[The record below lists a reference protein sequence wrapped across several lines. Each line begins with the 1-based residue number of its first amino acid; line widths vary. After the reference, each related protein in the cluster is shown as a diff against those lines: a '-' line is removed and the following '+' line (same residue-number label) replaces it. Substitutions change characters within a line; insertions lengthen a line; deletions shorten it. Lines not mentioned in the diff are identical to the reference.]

1 MRFITSGREYRSIYD
16 DNTKFIGKFFIFLKK
31 KKPEN
36 LLSIGIVV
44 SKKVG
49 NAVVRNKIKRRV
61 KAFFRENIFDVGYD
75 VVIIAGPDSAAAD
88 WLSIKKELNDYF
100 MNLKKI

>member
-1 MRFITSGREYRSIYD
+1 MRFITSGREYRIIYD
-16 DNTKFIGKFFIFLKK
+16 DNAKYVGNLFIFLKK
-31 KKPEN
+31 KTPEN

-61 KAFFRENIFDVGYD
+61 KAFFRENIFDVACD
-75 VVIIAGPDSAAAD
+75 VVIIAKPDSATAD
-88 WLSIKKELNDYF
+88 WLSVKSELNEYC
-100 MNLKKI
+100 MKLKK